1 MKITR
6 VLCAM
11 KYLSPERGIYFIRRW
26 KICRICIKTL
36 LKNNI
41 FDVSFFENL
50 SNYRKFFHRIF
61 NNQKNEFNIKY
72 FLPLYIFE
80 IFYLNEI
87 RVISTKIKY

>member
-11 KYLSPERGIYFIRRW
+11 KYLSPEHGIYFIRRW
-26 KICRICIKTL
+26 KICRII
-36 LKNNI
+36 
-41 FDVSFFENL
+41 E
-50 SNYRKFFHRIF
+50 KFFHRIF

>member
-11 KYLSPERGIYFIRRW
+11 KYLSPEHGIYFIRRW

-41 FDVSFFENL
+41 FDVSFFEKFVEL
-50 SNYRKFFHRIF
+50 SKNFSIEYLTTRKTSLI
-61 NNQKNEFNIKY
+61 
-72 FLPLYIFE
+72 
-80 IFYLNEI
+80 
-87 RVISTKIKY
+87 

>member
-11 KYLSPERGIYFIRRW
+11 KYLSPEHGIYFIRRW

-36 LKNNI
+36 LKTI
-41 FDVSFFENL
+41 FSMYLFLKICRIIE
-50 SNYRKFFHRIF
+50 KFFHRIF